1 MSLTTII
8 LAAGKST
15 RMLSLKSKI
24 LFKISAEPIIQHVYN
39 AAKKIKSNDIICVL
53 SNPPVELTKF
63 IKENNI
69 KSALQ
74 KKPSGTADAVK
85 SALKKIPSKRNNN
98 ILILCG
104 DVPFISSQS
113 LNIML
118 KKLTQSDLCLGT
130 FSQANPKGYGR
141 VIRDG
146 HKVIKIVEEK
156 DASEKIKKVTEINTG
171 IICIKEHVLRKYIG
185 KINNNNK
192 QKEFYL
198 TDLISLLSD
207 NNHKISTYSIKDE
220 LETMGIN
227 SKKDLVDLERKLLVK
242 KATNL
247 LNKGVLIRDVQ
258 RTDIKGDLKVQKD
271 VDIDINCIFEDK
283 VTIGSNS
290 TIGHNCYL
298 NRCKIGKNVHIKPN
312 TIIFGATI
320 GDNCI
325 VGPYARIRPGAV
337 LKNNSQVGNFVEVKN
352 STIGSGTKIN
362 HLSYIGDATLGSN
375 INVGAGCITCNYDG
389 EKKYKTVIESNSF
402 IGSGT
407 RLVAPVTV
415 AKGSYIAAGSTV
427 TKDTPGGGSL
437 TIARSKQVSIPKW
450 KSKTTKGKK

>member
-24 LFKISAEPIIQHVYN
+24 LFKISGDPIIEHVFN
-39 AAKKIKSNDIICVL
+39 ASKRHSKDIVCVL
-53 SNPPVELTKF
+53 SNPPERLKTF
-63 IKENNI
+63 IKEKKI
-69 KSALQ
+69 TSVIQ
-74 KKPSGTADAVK
+74 KNPCGTADAVK
-85 SALKKIPSKRNNN
+85 SALKKIPVKKNNK

-104 DVPFISSQS
+104 DVPFISSRS
-113 LNIML
+113 LAAMVKRVDN
-118 KKLTQSDLCLGT
+118 SDLCLGT
-130 FSQANPKGYGR
+130 FHQSNPTGYGR

-146 HKVIKIVEEK
+146 NNIVKIIEEK
-156 DASEKIKKVTEINTG
+156 DATNKIKKIGEINTG
-171 IICIKEHVLRKYIG
+171 IICVKEDILRKYIN
-185 KINNNNK
+185 KIKNNNK

-207 NNHKISTYSIKDE
+207 NNHKISSYCIKEE

-227 SKKDLVDLERKLLVK
+227 SKKDLVELERKLLVK
-242 KATNL
+242 KATDL

-258 RTDIKGDLKVQKD
+258 RTDIKGVLKVQKD
-271 VDIDINCIFEDK
+271 VEIDINCIFEDK
-283 VTIGSNS
+283 VSIGSS
-290 TIGHNCYL
+290 TTIGHNCYL

-352 STIGSGTKIN
+352 STIGSGTKVN

-389 EKKYKTVIESNSF
+389 EKKHKTIIESDSF

-427 TKDTPGGGSL
+427 TKDTPGDGSL

-450 KSKTTKGKK
+450 KNKTIKGKK

>member
-39 AAKKIKSNDIICVL
+39 AAKKIKSDDIICVL
-53 SNPPVELTKF
+53 SNPPAELTKF

-113 LNIML
+113 LNIMI
-118 KKLTQSDLCLGT
+118 KKLSQSDLCLGT
-130 FSQANPKGYGR
+130 FNQANPKGYGR

-198 TDLISLLSD
+198 TDLIALLSD

-450 KSKTTKGKK
+450 KSKTIKGKK

>member
-24 LFKISAEPIIQHVYN
+24 LFKISGDPIIEHVFN
-39 AAKKIKSNDIICVL
+39 ASKRHSKDIVCVL
-53 SNPPVELTKF
+53 SNPPERLKTF
-63 IKENNI
+63 IKEKKI
-69 KSALQ
+69 TSVIQ
-74 KKPSGTADAVK
+74 KNPCGTADAVK
-85 SALKKIPSKRNNN
+85 SALKKIPVKKNNK

-104 DVPFISSQS
+104 DVPFISSRS
-113 LNIML
+113 LAAMVKRVDN
-118 KKLTQSDLCLGT
+118 SDLCLGT
-130 FSQANPKGYGR
+130 FHQSNPTGYGR

-146 HKVIKIVEEK
+146 NNIVKIIEEK
-156 DASEKIKKVTEINTG
+156 DATNKIKKISEINTG
-171 IICIKEHVLRKYIG
+171 IICVKEDILRKYIN
-185 KINNNNK
+185 KIKNNNK

-207 NNHKISTYSIKDE
+207 NNHKISSYCIKEE

-227 SKKDLVDLERKLLVK
+227 SKKDLVELERKLLVK
-242 KATNL
+242 KATDL

-258 RTDIKGDLKVQKD
+258 RTDIKGVLKVQKD
-271 VDIDINCIFEDK
+271 VEIDINCIFEDK
-283 VTIGSNS
+283 VSIGSS
-290 TIGHNCYL
+290 TTIGHNCYL

-352 STIGSGTKIN
+352 STIGSGTKVN

-389 EKKYKTVIESNSF
+389 EKKHKTIIESDSF

-427 TKDTPGGGSL
+427 TKDTPGDGSL

-450 KSKTTKGKK
+450 KNKTIKGKK

>member
-39 AAKKIKSNDIICVL
+39 AARKIKSNDIICVL
-53 SNPPVELTKF
+53 SNPPEELTKF

-113 LNIML
+113 LNIMI
-118 KKLTQSDLCLGT
+118 KKLSQSDLCLGT
-130 FSQANPKGYGR
+130 FNQVNPKGYGR

-146 HKVIKIVEEK
+146 NKVIKIVEEK

-198 TDLISLLSD
+198 TDLIALLSD

-450 KSKTTKGKK
+450 KSKTIKGKK

>member
-39 AAKKIKSNDIICVL
+39 AARKIKSNDIICVL
-53 SNPPVELTKF
+53 SNPPEELTKF

-113 LNIML
+113 LNIMI
-118 KKLTQSDLCLGT
+118 KKLSQSDLCLGT
-130 FSQANPKGYGR
+130 FNQANPKGYGR

-146 HKVIKIVEEK
+146 NKVIKIVEEK

-389 EKKYKTVIESNSF
+389 ENKYKTIIESNSF

-450 KSKTTKGKK
+450 KNKTIKGKK

>member
-1 MSLTTII
+1 M
-8 LAAGKST
+8 
-15 RMLSLKSKI
+15 
-24 LFKISAEPIIQHVYN
+24 
-39 AAKKIKSNDIICVL
+39 
-53 SNPPVELTKF
+53 SNPPKELITF
-63 IKENNI
+63 IKDKRI
-69 KSALQ
+69 KTAIQ
-74 KKPSGTADAVK
+74 KNTIGTADAVK
-85 SALKKIPSKRNNN
+85 CALKKLPNKSNNKV
-98 ILILCG
+98 LILCG
-104 DVPFISSQS
+104 DVPFISTKS
-113 LNIML
+113 LTLMV
-118 KKLTQSDLCLGT
+118 KKLDNSDLCLGT
-130 FSQANPKGYGR
+130 FNQPKPEGYGR
-141 VIRDG
+141 VIRSG
-146 HKVIKIVEEK
+146 SRITKITEEK
-156 DASEKIKKVTEINTG
+156 DASEKIRKITEINTG
-171 IICIKEHVLRKYIG
+171 IICVKEQILRKYIT
-185 KINNNNK
+185 KIKNNNK

-207 NNHKISTYSIKDE
+207 NNHKISSYSIKDE

-242 KATNL
+242 KATDL
-247 LNKGVLIRDVQ
+247 LSKGVLIRDVQ
-258 RTDIKGDLKVQKD
+258 RTDIKGDLRVQKD

-283 VTIGSNS
+283 VTIGSSS

-337 LKNNSQVGNFVEVKN
+337 LKNNAQVGNFVEVKN
-352 STIGSGTKIN
+352 STIGSGTKVN

-389 EKKYKTVIESNSF
+389 EKKYKTIIESDCF

-407 RLVAPVTV
+407 RLVAPVTI

-450 KSKTTKGKK
+450 KNKNIKGKK

>member
-39 AAKKIKSNDIICVL
+39 AAKKIKSNDVVCVL
-53 SNPPVELTKF
+53 STPPKELIKF
-63 IKENNI
+63 IKDNKILGVNQNN
-69 KSALQ
+69 
-74 KKPSGTADAVK
+74 PCGTADAVK
-85 SALKKIPSKRNNN
+85 SALKKIPDKPNNK

-104 DVPFISSQS
+104 DVPFISAKS
-113 LNIML
+113 LNIMI
-118 KKLTQSDLCLGT
+118 KKLDKSDLCIGT
-130 FSQANPKGYGR
+130 FNQVNPTGYGR
-141 VIRDG
+141 IVREDNKIRR
-146 HKVIKIVEEK
+146 IIEEK
-156 DASEKIKKVTEINTG
+156 DANDKTKKIQEINTG
-171 IICIKEHVLRKYIG
+171 IICVKESVLRKYIG
-185 KINNNNK
+185 RVKNNNK

-198 TDLISLLSD
+198 TDLIQILSD
-207 NNHKISTYSIKDE
+207 NGHKISSYSIKDE

-242 KATNL
+242 KATAL
-247 LNKGVLIRDVQ
+247 LNKGALIRDVH

-283 VTIGSNS
+283 VSIGSNT

-352 STIGSGTKIN
+352 STIGSGTKVN

-389 EKKYKTVIESNSF
+389 EKKYKTIIESDSF

-427 TKDTPGGGSL
+427 TKDTPGDGSL

-450 KSKTTKGKK
+450 KNKSMKGKK

>member
-1 MSLTTII
+1 
-8 LAAGKST
+8 
-15 RMLSLKSKI
+15 
-24 LFKISAEPIIQHVYN
+24 
-39 AAKKIKSNDIICVL
+39 
-53 SNPPVELTKF
+53 
-63 IKENNI
+63 
-69 KSALQ
+69 
-74 KKPSGTADAVK
+74 
-85 SALKKIPSKRNNN
+85 
-98 ILILCG
+98 
-104 DVPFISSQS
+104 
-113 LNIML
+113 
-118 KKLTQSDLCLGT
+118 
-130 FSQANPKGYGR
+130 
-141 VIRDG
+141 
-146 HKVIKIVEEK
+146 
-156 DASEKIKKVTEINTG
+156 
-171 IICIKEHVLRKYIG
+171 
-185 KINNNNK
+185 
-192 QKEFYL
+192 
-198 TDLISLLSD
+198 
-207 NNHKISTYSIKDE
+207 
-220 LETMGIN
+220 MGIN

-247 LNKGVLIRDVQ
+247 LNKGVLIRDVH

-389 EKKYKTVIESNSF
+389 ENKYKTIIESNSF

-450 KSKTTKGKK
+450 KNKTIKGKK

>member
-24 LFKISAEPIIQHVYN
+24 LFKISGDPIIEHVFN
-39 AAKKIKSNDIICVL
+39 ASKRHSKDIVCVL
-53 SNPPVELTKF
+53 SNPPEILKTF
-63 IKENNI
+63 IKEKKI
-69 KSALQ
+69 TSVIQ
-74 KKPSGTADAVK
+74 KNPCGTADAVK
-85 SALKKIPSKRNNN
+85 SALKKIPVKKNNK

-104 DVPFISSQS
+104 DVPFISSRS
-113 LNIML
+113 LAAMVKRVDN
-118 KKLTQSDLCLGT
+118 SDLCLGT
-130 FSQANPKGYGR
+130 FHQSNPTGYGR

-146 HKVIKIVEEK
+146 NNIVKIIEEK
-156 DASEKIKKVTEINTG
+156 DATNKIKKICEINTG
-171 IICIKEHVLRKYIG
+171 IICVKEDILRKYIN
-185 KINNNNK
+185 KIKNNNK

-207 NNHKISTYSIKDE
+207 NNHKISSYCIKEE

-227 SKKDLVDLERKLLVK
+227 SKKDLVELERKLLVK
-242 KATNL
+242 KATDL

-258 RTDIKGDLKVQKD
+258 RTDIKGVLKVQKD
-271 VDIDINCIFEDK
+271 VEIDINCIFEDK
-283 VTIGSNS
+283 VSIGSS
-290 TIGHNCYL
+290 TTIGHNCYL

-352 STIGSGTKIN
+352 STIGSGTKVN

-389 EKKYKTVIESNSF
+389 EKKHKTIIESDSF

-427 TKDTPGGGSL
+427 TKDTPGDGSL

-450 KSKTTKGKK
+450 KNKTIKDKK

>member
-1 MSLTTII
+1 
-8 LAAGKST
+8 
-15 RMLSLKSKI
+15 MLSLKSKI
-24 LFKISAEPIIQHVYN
+24 LFKISGDPIIEHVFN
-39 AAKKIKSNDIICVL
+39 ASKKYSKDIVCVL
-53 SNPPVELTKF
+53 SNPPEVLKTF
-63 IKENNI
+63 IKEKKI
-69 KSALQ
+69 TSVIQ
-74 KKPSGTADAVK
+74 KNPCGTADAVK
-85 SALKKIPSKRNNN
+85 SALKKIPVKKNNK

-104 DVPFISSQS
+104 DVPFISSRS
-113 LNIML
+113 LAAMVKRVDN
-118 KKLTQSDLCLGT
+118 SDLCLGT
-130 FSQANPKGYGR
+130 FHQSNPTGYGR

-146 HKVIKIVEEK
+146 NNIVKIIEEK
-156 DASEKIKKVTEINTG
+156 DATNKIKKISEINTG
-171 IICIKEHVLRKYIG
+171 IICVNEDILRKYIN
-185 KINNNNK
+185 KIKNNNK

-207 NNHKISTYSIKDE
+207 NNHKISSYCIKEE

-242 KATNL
+242 KATDL

-258 RTDIKGDLKVQKD
+258 RTDIKGVLKVQKD
-271 VDIDINCIFEDK
+271 VEIDINCIFEDK
-283 VTIGSNS
+283 VSIGSS
-290 TIGHNCYL
+290 TTIGHNCYL

-352 STIGSGTKIN
+352 STIGSGTKVN

-389 EKKYKTVIESNSF
+389 EKKHKTIIESDSF

-427 TKDTPGGGSL
+427 TKDTPGDGSL

-450 KSKTTKGKK
+450 KNKSLKDKK

>member
-39 AAKKIKSNDIICVL
+39 AARKIKSNDIICVL
-53 SNPPVELTKF
+53 SNPPEELTKF

-104 DVPFISSQS
+104 DVPFIASQS
-113 LNIML
+113 LNIMI
-118 KKLTQSDLCLGT
+118 KKLSQSDLCLGT
-130 FSQANPKGYGR
+130 FNQANPKGYGR

-146 HKVIKIVEEK
+146 NKVIKIVEEK
-156 DASEKIKKVTEINTG
+156 DASENIKKVTEINTG

-450 KSKTTKGKK
+450 KNKTIKGKK

>member
-39 AAKKIKSNDIICVL
+39 AAKKIKSNDVVCVL
-53 SNPPVELTKF
+53 STPPKELIKF
-63 IKENNI
+63 IKDNKILGVNQNN
-69 KSALQ
+69 
-74 KKPSGTADAVK
+74 PCGTADAVK
-85 SALKKIPSKRNNN
+85 SALKKIPDKPNNK

-104 DVPFISSQS
+104 DVPFISAKS
-113 LNIML
+113 LNIMI
-118 KKLTQSDLCLGT
+118 KKLDKSDLCIGT
-130 FSQANPKGYGR
+130 FNQVNPTGYGR
-141 VIRDG
+141 IVREDNKIRR
-146 HKVIKIVEEK
+146 IIEEK
-156 DASEKIKKVTEINTG
+156 DANDKTKKIQEINTG
-171 IICIKEHVLRKYIG
+171 IICVKESVLRKYIG
-185 KINNNNK
+185 RVKNNNK

-198 TDLISLLSD
+198 TDLIQILSD
-207 NNHKISTYSIKDE
+207 NGHKISSYSIKDE

-242 KATNL
+242 KATAL
-247 LNKGVLIRDVQ
+247 LNKGALIRDVQ

-283 VTIGSNS
+283 VSIGSNT

-352 STIGSGTKIN
+352 STIGSGTKVN

-389 EKKYKTVIESNSF
+389 EKKYKTIIESDSF

-427 TKDTPGGGSL
+427 TKDTPGDGSL

-450 KSKTTKGKK
+450 KNKSMKGKK

>member
-39 AAKKIKSNDIICVL
+39 AARKIKSNDIICVL
-53 SNPPVELTKF
+53 SNPPEELTKF

-113 LNIML
+113 LTIMI
-118 KKLTQSDLCLGT
+118 KKLSQSDLCLGT
-130 FSQANPKGYGR
+130 FNQANPKGYGR

-146 HKVIKIVEEK
+146 NKVIKIIEEK
-156 DASEKIKKVTEINTG
+156 DASEKIKQVTEINTG
-171 IICIKEHVLRKYIG
+171 IICIKEHLLRKYIG

-389 EKKYKTVIESNSF
+389 ENKYKTVIESNSF

-407 RLVAPVTV
+407 RLVAPVTI

-450 KSKTTKGKK
+450 KNKTIKGKK

>member
-39 AAKKIKSNDIICVL
+39 AAKKIKSNDVVCVL
-53 SNPPVELTKF
+53 STPPKELIKF
-63 IKENNI
+63 IKDNKILGVNQNN
-69 KSALQ
+69 
-74 KKPSGTADAVK
+74 PCGTADAVK
-85 SALKKIPSKRNNN
+85 SALKKIPDRPNNK

-104 DVPFISSQS
+104 DVPFISTKS
-113 LNIML
+113 LNIMIN
-118 KKLTQSDLCLGT
+118 KLDKSDLCIGT
-130 FSQANPKGYGR
+130 FNQVNPTGYGR
-141 VIRDG
+141 IVREDNKIRR
-146 HKVIKIVEEK
+146 IIEEK
-156 DASEKIKKVTEINTG
+156 DANDKTKKIQEINTG
-171 IICIKEHVLRKYIG
+171 IICVKESVLRKYIG
-185 KINNNNK
+185 RVKNNNK

-198 TDLISLLSD
+198 TDLIQILSD
-207 NNHKISTYSIKDE
+207 NGHKISSYSIKDE

-242 KATNL
+242 KATAL
-247 LNKGVLIRDVQ
+247 LNKGALIRDVH

-283 VTIGSNS
+283 VSIGSNT

-352 STIGSGTKIN
+352 STIGSGTKVN

-389 EKKYKTVIESNSF
+389 EKKYKTIIESDSF

-427 TKDTPGGGSL
+427 TKDTPGDGSL

-450 KSKTTKGKK
+450 KNKSMKGKK

>member
-1 MSLTTII
+1 VSLTTII

-39 AAKKIKSNDIICVL
+39 AARKIKSNDIICVL
-53 SNPPVELTKF
+53 SNPPEELTKF

-113 LNIML
+113 LNIMI
-118 KKLTQSDLCLGT
+118 KKLSQSDLCLGT
-130 FSQANPKGYGR
+130 FNQANPKGYGR
-141 VIRDG
+141 VIRHG
-146 HKVIKIVEEK
+146 NKVIKIVEEK

-207 NNHKISTYSIKDE
+207 NNYKISTYSIKDE

-283 VTIGSNS
+283 VTIGSSS

-389 EKKYKTVIESNSF
+389 ENKYKTIIESNSF

-450 KSKTTKGKK
+450 KNKTIKGKK

>member
-1 MSLTTII
+1 MSVTTII

-24 LFKISAEPIIQHVYN
+24 LFKISGLPIIEHVYN
-39 AAKKIKSNDIICVL
+39 TSKKVSNDIVCVL
-53 SNPPVELTKF
+53 SNPPIELTAF
-63 IKENNI
+63 IKAKKI
-69 KSALQ
+69 KSAIQ
-74 KKPSGTADAVK
+74 SNPSGTADAVK
-85 SALKKIPSKRNNN
+85 SGLKKLAAKKNNK

-104 DVPFISSQS
+104 DVPFISSKTLTS
-113 LNIML
+113 MITKLN
-118 KKLTQSDLCLGT
+118 TCDLCIGT
-130 FSQANPKGYGR
+130 YHQNSPTGYGR
-141 VIRDG
+141 VIRNG
-146 HKVIKIVEEK
+146 KKITKIVEEK
-156 DASEKIKKVTEINTG
+156 DATEKQRKITEINTG
-171 IICIKEHVLRKYIG
+171 VICIKESILRKYIN
-185 KINNNNK
+185 KIKNNNK

-207 NNHKISTYSIKDE
+207 NNHIVLSYSIKDE
-220 LETMGIN
+220 FETMGIN
-227 SKKDLVDLERKLLVK
+227 SKKDLVSLERKLLVR
-242 KATNL
+242 KATAL
-247 LNKGVLIRDVQ
+247 LEKGVLIRDVQ

-283 VTIGSNS
+283 VTIGSSS

-352 STIGSGTKIN
+352 SVIGTGTKIN

-389 EKKYKTVIESNSF
+389 EKKYKTKIESNSF

-427 TKDTPGGGSL
+427 TKDTPGDGSL

-450 KSKTTKGKK
+450 KNKTIKGKK

>member
-39 AAKKIKSNDIICVL
+39 AAKKIKSNDVVCVL
-53 SNPPVELTKF
+53 STPPKELIKF
-63 IKENNI
+63 IKDNKILAVNQNN
-69 KSALQ
+69 
-74 KKPSGTADAVK
+74 PCGTADAVK
-85 SALKKIPSKRNNN
+85 SALKKIPDRPNNK

-104 DVPFISSQS
+104 DVPFISAKS
-113 LNIML
+113 LNIMI
-118 KKLTQSDLCLGT
+118 KKLDKSDLCIGT
-130 FSQANPKGYGR
+130 FNQVNPTGYGR
-141 VIRDG
+141 IVREDNKIRR
-146 HKVIKIVEEK
+146 IIEEK
-156 DASEKIKKVTEINTG
+156 DANDKTKKIQEINTG
-171 IICIKEHVLRKYIG
+171 IICVKESVLRKYIG
-185 KINNNNK
+185 RVKNNNK

-198 TDLISLLSD
+198 TDLIQILSD
-207 NNHKISTYSIKDE
+207 NGHKISSYSIKDE

-242 KATNL
+242 KATAL
-247 LNKGVLIRDVQ
+247 LNKGALIRDVQ

-283 VTIGSNS
+283 VSIGSNT

-352 STIGSGTKIN
+352 STIGSGTKVN

-389 EKKYKTVIESNSF
+389 EKKYKTIIESDSF

-427 TKDTPGGGSL
+427 TKDTPGDGSL

-450 KSKTTKGKK
+450 KNKSMKGKK

>member
-39 AAKKIKSNDIICVL
+39 AAKKIKSNDVVCVL
-53 SNPPVELTKF
+53 STPPKELIKF
-63 IKENNI
+63 IKDNKILAVNQNN
-69 KSALQ
+69 
-74 KKPSGTADAVK
+74 PCGTADAVK
-85 SALKKIPSKRNNN
+85 SALKKIPDRPNNK

-104 DVPFISSQS
+104 DVPFISAKS
-113 LNIML
+113 LNIMI
-118 KKLTQSDLCLGT
+118 KKLDKSDLCIGT
-130 FSQANPKGYGR
+130 FNQVNPIGYGR
-141 VIRDG
+141 IVREDN
-146 HKVIKIVEEK
+146 KITRIIEEK
-156 DASEKIKKVTEINTG
+156 DANDKTKKIQEINTG
-171 IICIKEHVLRKYIG
+171 IICVKESVLRKYIG
-185 KINNNNK
+185 RVKNNNK

-198 TDLISLLSD
+198 TDLIQILSD
-207 NNHKISTYSIKDE
+207 NGHKISSYSIKDE

-242 KATNL
+242 KATAL
-247 LNKGVLIRDVQ
+247 LNKGALIRDVQ

-283 VTIGSNS
+283 VSIGSNT

-352 STIGSGTKIN
+352 STIGSGTKVN

-389 EKKYKTVIESNSF
+389 EKKYKTIIESDSF

-427 TKDTPGGGSL
+427 TKDTPGDGSL

-450 KSKTTKGKK
+450 KNKSMKGKK

>member
-39 AAKKIKSNDIICVL
+39 AAKKIKSDDIICVL

-85 SALKKIPSKRNNN
+85 SALKKISSKRNNN

-113 LNIML
+113 LNIMI
-118 KKLTQSDLCLGT
+118 KKLSQSDLCLGT
-130 FSQANPKGYGR
+130 FNQANPKGYGR

-198 TDLISLLSD
+198 TDLIALLSD

-450 KSKTTKGKK
+450 KSKTIKGKK

>member
-39 AAKKIKSNDIICVL
+39 AARKIKSNDIICVL
-53 SNPPVELTKF
+53 SNPPEELTKF

-113 LNIML
+113 LNIMI
-118 KKLTQSDLCLGT
+118 KKLSQSDLCLGT
-130 FSQANPKGYGR
+130 FNQANPKGYGR

-146 HKVIKIVEEK
+146 NKVIKIVEEK

-198 TDLISLLSD
+198 TDLIALLSD

-389 EKKYKTVIESNSF
+389 ENKYKTIIESNSF

-450 KSKTTKGKK
+450 KNKTIKGKK

>member
-1 MSLTTII
+1 VSLTTII

-39 AAKKIKSNDIICVL
+39 AAKKIQSDDIICVL
-53 SNPPVELTKF
+53 SNPPAELTKF

-113 LNIML
+113 LNIMIN
-118 KKLTQSDLCLGT
+118 KLSQSDLCLGT
-130 FSQANPKGYGR
+130 FNQANPKGYGR
-141 VIRDG
+141 VIRNG

-198 TDLISLLSD
+198 TDLIALLSD

-450 KSKTTKGKK
+450 KSKTIKGKK

>member
-39 AAKKIKSNDIICVL
+39 AARKIKSNDIICVL
-53 SNPPVELTKF
+53 SNPPEELTKF

-113 LNIML
+113 LNIMI
-118 KKLTQSDLCLGT
+118 KKLSQYDLCLGT
-130 FSQANPKGYGR
+130 FNQANPKGYGR

-146 HKVIKIVEEK
+146 NKVIKIVEEK

-389 EKKYKTVIESNSF
+389 ENKYKTIIESNSF

-450 KSKTTKGKK
+450 KNKTIKGKK

>member
-39 AAKKIKSNDIICVL
+39 AARKIKSNDIICVL
-53 SNPPVELTKF
+53 SNAPEELTKF

-113 LNIML
+113 LNIMI
-118 KKLTQSDLCLGT
+118 KKLSQSDLCLGT
-130 FSQANPKGYGR
+130 FNQANPKGYGR

-198 TDLISLLSD
+198 TDLIALLSD

-450 KSKTTKGKK
+450 KSKTIKGKK

>member
-1 MSLTTII
+1 VSLTTII

-39 AAKKIKSNDIICVL
+39 AARKIKSNDIICVL
-53 SNPPVELTKF
+53 SNPPEELTKF

-113 LNIML
+113 LNIMI
-118 KKLTQSDLCLGT
+118 KKLSQSDLCLGT
-130 FSQANPKGYGR
+130 FNQANPKGYGR

-146 HKVIKIVEEK
+146 NKVIKIVEEK

-389 EKKYKTVIESNSF
+389 ENKYKTIIESNSF

-450 KSKTTKGKK
+450 KNKTIKGKK

>member
-39 AAKKIKSNDIICVL
+39 AARKIKSNDIICVL
-53 SNPPVELTKF
+53 SNPPEELTKF

-113 LNIML
+113 LNIMI
-118 KKLTQSDLCLGT
+118 KKLSQSDICLGT
-130 FSQANPKGYGR
+130 FNQANPKGYGR

-146 HKVIKIVEEK
+146 NKVIKIIEEK
-156 DASEKIKKVTEINTG
+156 DASEKIKQVTEINTG
-171 IICIKEHVLRKYIG
+171 IICIKEHLLRKYIG

-389 EKKYKTVIESNSF
+389 ENKYKTVIESNSF

-407 RLVAPVTV
+407 RLVAPVTI

-450 KSKTTKGKK
+450 KNKTIKGKK

>member
-1 MSLTTII
+1 
-8 LAAGKST
+8 
-15 RMLSLKSKI
+15 MLSLKSKI

-39 AAKKIKSNDIICVL
+39 AARKIKSNDIICVL
-53 SNPPVELTKF
+53 SNPPEELTKF

-113 LNIML
+113 LNIMI
-118 KKLTQSDLCLGT
+118 KKLSQSDLCLGT
-130 FSQANPKGYGR
+130 FNQANPKGYGR
-141 VIRDG
+141 VIRHG
-146 HKVIKIVEEK
+146 NKVIKIVEEK

-389 EKKYKTVIESNSF
+389 ENKYKTIIESNSF

-450 KSKTTKGKK
+450 KNKTIKGKK

>member
-1 MSLTTII
+1 VSLTTII

-24 LFKISAEPIIQHVYN
+24 LFKISGYPIIEHVYN
-39 AAKKIKSNDIICVL
+39 ASKKLSNDIVCVL
-53 SNPPVELTKF
+53 SNPPKELTAF
-63 IKENNI
+63 IKEKNI
-69 KSALQ
+69 KSAIQ

-85 SALKKIPSKRNNN
+85 SALKKIPNKKNNK

-104 DVPFISSQS
+104 DVPFITTRTLS
-113 LNIML
+113 IMI
-118 KKLTQSDLCLGT
+118 KKLNTSDLCLGT
-130 FSQANPKGYGR
+130 FHQKDPTGYGR
-141 VIRDG
+141 VIRNG
-146 HKVIKIVEEK
+146 NNILKIIEEK
-156 DASEKIKKVTEINTG
+156 DASEKSRRITEINTG
-171 IICIKEHVLRKYIG
+171 IICVKEDVLRKYIN
-185 KINNNNK
+185 KIKNNNK

-207 NNHKISTYSIKDE
+207 NNHKVSSFSIKDE

-242 KATNL
+242 KATDL
-247 LNKGVLIRDVQ
+247 LKKGALIRDVQ
-258 RTDIKGDLKVQKD
+258 RTDIKGSLSLQKD

-283 VTIGSNS
+283 VSIGANT

-325 VGPYARIRPGAV
+325 VGPYARIRPGTV
-337 LKNNSQVGNFVEVKN
+337 LKNDAHVGNFVEVKN
-352 STIGSGTKIN
+352 SVIGSRTKIN
-362 HLSYIGDATLGSN
+362 HLSYIGDAKLGTD

-389 EKKYKTVIESNSF
+389 EKKHQTIIESNSF

-407 RLVAPVTV
+407 RLVAPVKV

-450 KSKTTKGKK
+450 KKKTIKGKK

>member
-39 AAKKIKSNDIICVL
+39 AAKKIKSNDVVCVL
-53 SNPPVELTKF
+53 STPPKELIKF
-63 IKENNI
+63 IKDNKIIGVNQNN
-69 KSALQ
+69 
-74 KKPSGTADAVK
+74 PCGTADAVK
-85 SALKKIPSKRNNN
+85 SALKKIPDRSKNK

-104 DVPFISSQS
+104 DVPFISSKS
-113 LNIML
+113 LNVMV
-118 KKLTQSDLCLGT
+118 KKLDKSDLCIGT
-130 FSQANPKGYGR
+130 FNQENPTGYGR
-141 VIRDG
+141 IVREDN
-146 HKVIKIVEEK
+146 KITRIIEEK
-156 DASEKIKKVTEINTG
+156 DANDKIKKIQEINTG
-171 IICIKEHVLRKYIG
+171 IISVKESVLRKYIG
-185 KINNNNK
+185 RVKNNNK

-198 TDLISLLSD
+198 TDLIQILSD
-207 NNHKISTYSIKDE
+207 NGHKISSYSIKDE

-227 SKKDLVDLERKLLVK
+227 SKKDLVNLERKLLVK
-242 KATNL
+242 KATAL

-258 RTDIKGDLKVQKD
+258 RTDIKGDLRVQKD

-283 VTIGSNS
+283 VSIGSNT

-352 STIGSGTKIN
+352 STIGSGTKVN

-389 EKKYKTVIESNSF
+389 EKKYKTIIESDSF

-427 TKDTPGGGSL
+427 TKDTPGDGSL

-450 KSKTTKGKK
+450 KNKSMKGKK

>member
-1 MSLTTII
+1 
-8 LAAGKST
+8 
-15 RMLSLKSKI
+15 
-24 LFKISAEPIIQHVYN
+24 
-39 AAKKIKSNDIICVL
+39 
-53 SNPPVELTKF
+53 
-63 IKENNI
+63 
-69 KSALQ
+69 
-74 KKPSGTADAVK
+74 
-85 SALKKIPSKRNNN
+85 
-98 ILILCG
+98 
-104 DVPFISSQS
+104 
-113 LNIML
+113 
-118 KKLTQSDLCLGT
+118 
-130 FSQANPKGYGR
+130 
-141 VIRDG
+141 
-146 HKVIKIVEEK
+146 
-156 DASEKIKKVTEINTG
+156 
-171 IICIKEHVLRKYIG
+171 
-185 KINNNNK
+185 
-192 QKEFYL
+192 
-198 TDLISLLSD
+198 
-207 NNHKISTYSIKDE
+207 
-220 LETMGIN
+220 MGIN

-242 KATNL
+242 KATSL

-283 VTIGSNS
+283 VSIGSNT

-352 STIGSGTKIN
+352 STIGSGTKVN

-389 EKKYKTVIESNSF
+389 EKKYKTVIESDSF

-427 TKDTPGGGSL
+427 TKDTPGDGSL

-450 KSKTTKGKK
+450 KSKSLKGKK

>member
-39 AAKKIKSNDIICVL
+39 AAKKIKSDDIICVL

-113 LNIML
+113 LNIMI
-118 KKLTQSDLCLGT
+118 KKLSQSDLCLGT
-130 FSQANPKGYGR
+130 FNQANPKGYGR

-198 TDLISLLSD
+198 TDLIALLSD

-450 KSKTTKGKK
+450 KSKTIKGKK

>member
-39 AAKKIKSNDIICVL
+39 AAKKIKSNDVVCVL
-53 SNPPVELTKF
+53 STPPKELIKF
-63 IKENNI
+63 IKDNKILGVNQNN
-69 KSALQ
+69 
-74 KKPSGTADAVK
+74 PCGTADAVK
-85 SALKKIPSKRNNN
+85 SALKKIPDRPNNK

-104 DVPFISSQS
+104 DVPFISTKS
-113 LNIML
+113 LNIMI
-118 KKLTQSDLCLGT
+118 KKLDKSDLCIGT
-130 FSQANPKGYGR
+130 FNQVNPTGYGR
-141 VIRDG
+141 IVREDNKIRR
-146 HKVIKIVEEK
+146 IIEEK
-156 DASEKIKKVTEINTG
+156 DANDKTKKIQEINTG
-171 IICIKEHVLRKYIG
+171 IICVKESVLRKYIG
-185 KINNNNK
+185 RVKNNNK

-198 TDLISLLSD
+198 TDLIQILSD
-207 NNHKISTYSIKDE
+207 NGHKISSYSIKDE

-242 KATNL
+242 KATAL
-247 LNKGVLIRDVQ
+247 LNKGALIRDVH

-283 VTIGSNS
+283 VSIGSNT

-337 LKNNSQVGNFVEVKN
+337 LKKNSQVGNFVEVKN
-352 STIGSGTKIN
+352 STIGSGTKVN

-389 EKKYKTVIESNSF
+389 EKKYKTIIESDSF

-427 TKDTPGGGSL
+427 TKDTPGDGSL

-450 KSKTTKGKK
+450 KNKSMKGKK

>member
-24 LFKISAEPIIQHVYN
+24 LFKISGLPIIEHVYN
-39 AAKKIKSNDIICVL
+39 TSKKLSNDIVCVL
-53 SNPPVELTKF
+53 SNPPKELTSF
-63 IKENNI
+63 VKEKKI
-69 KSALQ
+69 KSAMQ
-74 KKPSGTADAVK
+74 SNPSGTADAVK
-85 SALKKIPSKRNNN
+85 SGLKKIGVKKNNK

-104 DVPFISSQS
+104 DVPFISSKT
-113 LNIML
+113 LDAMI
-118 KKLTQSDLCLGT
+118 KKLETCDLCLGT
-130 FSQANPKGYGR
+130 YHQNNPTGYGR

-146 HKVIKIVEEK
+146 KKIIKIVEEK
-156 DASEKIKKVTEINTG
+156 DATEKQRKITEINTG
-171 IICIKEHVLRKYIG
+171 VICIKEPILRKYIYMI
-185 KINNNNK
+185 KNNNN

-207 NNHKISTYSIKDE
+207 NNHNVSSFSIKDE

-227 SKKDLVDLERKLLVK
+227 SKKDLVSLERKLLVR
-242 KATNL
+242 KATDL
-247 LNKGVLIRDVQ
+247 LEKGVLIRDVQ
-258 RTDIKGDLKVQKD
+258 RTDIKGNLKVQKD
-271 VDIDINCIFEDK
+271 VDIDINCIFEDE
-283 VTIGSNS
+283 VSIGSSS

-352 STIGSGTKIN
+352 SIIGTGTKIN
-362 HLSYIGDATLGSN
+362 HLSYIGDAILGSN

-389 EKKYKTVIESNSF
+389 EKKHKTKIESNSF

-427 TKDTPGGGSL
+427 TKDTPGDGSL

-450 KSKTTKGKK
+450 KNKTIKGKK

>member
-24 LFKISAEPIIQHVYN
+24 LFKISGDPIIEHVFN
-39 AAKKIKSNDIICVL
+39 ASKKHSKDIVCVL
-53 SNPPVELTKF
+53 SNPPEILKTF
-63 IKENNI
+63 IKEKKI
-69 KSALQ
+69 ISSIQ
-74 KKPSGTADAVK
+74 KNPCGTADAVK
-85 SALKKIPSKRNNN
+85 SALKKIPVKKNNK

-104 DVPFISSQS
+104 DVPFISSRS
-113 LNIML
+113 LAAMIKRVDN
-118 KKLTQSDLCLGT
+118 SDLCLGT
-130 FSQANPKGYGR
+130 FHQSNPTGYGR

-146 HKVIKIVEEK
+146 NNIVKIIEEK
-156 DASEKIKKVTEINTG
+156 DATNKIKKICEINTG
-171 IICIKEHVLRKYIG
+171 IICIKEDILRKYIN
-185 KINNNNK
+185 KIKNNNK

-207 NNHKISTYSIKDE
+207 NNHKISSYCIKEE

-242 KATNL
+242 KATDL

-258 RTDIKGDLKVQKD
+258 RTDIKGVLKVQKD
-271 VDIDINCIFEDK
+271 VEIDINCIFEDK
-283 VTIGSNS
+283 VSIGSS
-290 TIGHNCYL
+290 TTIGHNCYL

-352 STIGSGTKIN
+352 STIGSGTKVN

-389 EKKYKTVIESNSF
+389 EKKHKTIIESDSF
-402 IGSGT
+402 IGSRT

-427 TKDTPGGGSL
+427 TKDTPGDGSL

-450 KSKTTKGKK
+450 KNKTIKGKK